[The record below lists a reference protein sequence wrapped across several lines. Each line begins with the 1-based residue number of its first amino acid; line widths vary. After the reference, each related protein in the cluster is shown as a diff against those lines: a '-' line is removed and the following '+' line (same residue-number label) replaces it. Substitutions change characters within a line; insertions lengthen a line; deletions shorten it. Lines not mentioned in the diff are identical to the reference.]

1 MLYQWARYYKNIY
14 EMMPNERPAQNIID
28 NDAELDAWQIQ
39 YTRDLARSLSSN
51 RTPDIFGGNTAEKI
65 PKFEPPN
72 A

>member
-14 EMMPNERPAQNIID
+14 EMLPNERPSQETID
-28 NDAELDAWQIQ
+28 SDAELDAWQVQ
-39 YTRDLARSLSSN
+39 YTRDLARSLGGN
-51 RTPDIFGGNTAEKI
+51 RTPDLFGSSASEKL